1 MSGSIIKPCL
11 EDNLNL
17 VAKVFHRHIS
27 KADGYTKKDK
37 NKILESKFD
46 IDNFISKKYRS
57 SLAVLTVNCGGAV
70 YSQRR
75 KLALCAVPTVKHI
88 RKFLGLI
95 FSKLQL
101 NVQCAIVGLLYC
113 ERLMEQKKIAMT
125 ERNWRP
131 ILLVC
136 LLESSKMWDDL
147 ASWNVEFSHLFPC
160 LGIKEINRLEKMF
173 LSEMGYDLFISGTMY
188 AKYYFAL
195 RGLRYTNEHQIPRN
209 YLEFKLGKKRVSLGL
224 GLKGKQSAQEFE
236 QIISRR
242 SLRLGNIDEKS
253 KNIEQKSPAH
263 SKPSSYSS
271 PSVPV
276 DEKNATS
283 PKTILRGPEQIQK
296 VRSNMYRGGP
306 QHFAITMPN
315 VLDVDNMPKMPS
327 ISKVRSDP
335 IFDKSCLPPPH
346 TNHLLRI
353 KSVNKVNK

>member
-37 NKILESKFD
+37 NIILESKFD
-46 IDNFISKKYRS
+46 IDNFISKKFRS
-57 SLAVLTVNCGGAV
+57 SLAVMTVNCGGTV

-95 FSKLQL
+95 FSKLRL

-113 ERLMEQKKIAMT
+113 ERLMVQKKIAMT

-209 YLEFKLGKKRVSLGL
+209 YLDFKLGKKRVSLGL
-224 GLKGKQSAQEFE
+224 GLKGQRSAREFE
-236 QIISRR
+236 QVISRR
-242 SLRLGNIDEKS
+242 SLEIDKAKAQNLS
-253 KNIEQKSPAH
+253 IEQESPVSLSSSSSCLTSKSADVKH
-263 SKPSSYSS
+263 AS
-271 PSVPV
+271 
-276 DEKNATS
+276 S
-283 PKTILRGPEQIQK
+283 PKTILRGPERAPK
-296 VRSNMYRGGP
+296 ERTSRYRGGP

-315 VLDVDNMPKMPS
+315 ILDVDNMPAMPS

-335 IFDKSCLPPPH
+335 QFDKNCLPPPA
-346 TNHLLRI
+346 TNNLLRV